1 MKKLLSVLL
10 PTVLFISLTGLRAQA
25 CAACYNV
32 NAGSRMGNA
41 ANWGVIA
48 MAVIMFA
55 MLGVITAAGFYL
67 NWRAKNPL
75 PDYNELLADDGES
88 GTDALPEAS

>member
-1 MKKLLSVLL
+1 MKKLFLALL
-10 PTVLFISLTGLRAQA
+10 TPILAAAAGLPAQA

-32 NAGSRMGNA
+32 NSGSKMGNA

-48 MAVIMFA
+48 MAVIMFG
-55 MLGVITAAGFYL
+55 MLGVIVAAGCYL

-75 PDYNELLADDGES
+75 PDYSELLAEDEDDG
-88 GTDALPEAS
+88 THPLPDAS